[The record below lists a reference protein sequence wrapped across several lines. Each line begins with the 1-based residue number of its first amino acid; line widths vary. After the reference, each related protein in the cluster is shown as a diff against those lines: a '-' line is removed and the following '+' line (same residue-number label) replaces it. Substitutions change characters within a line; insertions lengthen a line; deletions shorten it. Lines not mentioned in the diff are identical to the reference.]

1 MSFRKRFPNLYKKM
15 QTRNIG
21 KTNKKKNREKKN
33 KPSPD
38 NCIICQLLS
47 PSHSEAI
54 AVAKVELSA
63 LLQCEQRNLIKTAG
77 YG

>member
-1 MSFRKRFPNLYKKM
+1 MW
-15 QTRNIG
+15 TRNIG
-21 KTNKKKNREKKN
+21 KTNKQKNKKKKN

-47 PSHSEAI
+47 PSHSETLAL
-54 AVAKVELSA
+54 AKVELSA